1 MHLPTDQHRHYMRRM
16 LKYWHRGHPLWCV
29 RCTGEIMLQTQM
41 FDEFGRRVG
50 LEERV
55 VCIECGECT
64 YWSEAGSLV
73 VAGDV

>member
-1 MHLPTDQHRHYMRRM
+1 
-16 LKYWHRGHPLWCV
+16 
-29 RCTGEIMLQTQM
+29 MLQTRM